1 MRDLTGFLRE
11 KRQMSFT
18 DREIQGLINLRI
30 AIDWKN
36 AGKEGAVLTAISLFM
51 AFINPYGAA
60 NFNSFLPNFV
70 YWFALIL
77 AGGLSGKL
85 GYHIADFVQ
94 KPSHWALGIFF
105 SAITAS
111 IAVTAA
117 IYIIAMIQY
126 ELTSIPLGEF
136 PQIFFF
142 VFVISVAIA
151 SVMYLFERANENQSQ
166 TGTDPNTSAISSFLE
181 RLPVKY
187 RSAELYAISS
197 EDHYLR
203 VHTSLGEELILMRL
217 ADALRELAAA
227 DGLQTHRSWW
237 VSRAGIS
244 EARRENGKLTLV
256 LKSGSD
262 APVSRTYMNAV
273 KDAGLAA

>member
-1 MRDLTGFLRE
+1 M
-11 KRQMSFT
+11 
-18 DREIQGLINLRI
+18 RI

-36 AGKEGAVLTAISLFM
+36 FAKEGAMLTAISLFM

-60 NFNSFLPNFV
+60 NFNSFLPNFI
-70 YWFALIL
+70 YWFTLIL
-77 AGGLSGKL
+77 AGGLAGKL
-85 GYHIADFVQ
+85 GYHIADLIR

-111 IAVTAA
+111 LAVTVA
-117 IYIIAMIQY
+117 IYVIAIIQY
-126 ELTSIPLGEF
+126 DLNSIPLGEF

-151 SVMYLFERANENQSQ
+151 SVMYLFERVNELPPAPTTTQ
-166 TGTDPNTSAISSFLE
+166 TSDAVSIFLE

-203 VHTSLGEELILMRL
+203 VHTSLGEEMILMRL
-217 ADALRELAAA
+217 ADALRELAPA

-237 VSRAGIS
+237 VSIAGVA
-244 EARRENGKLTLV
+244 ETRRENGKLVLV
-256 LKSGSD
+256 LKSGTG
-262 APVSRTYMNAV
+262 APVSRTYAGAV
-273 KDAGLAA
+273 KDAGLTA